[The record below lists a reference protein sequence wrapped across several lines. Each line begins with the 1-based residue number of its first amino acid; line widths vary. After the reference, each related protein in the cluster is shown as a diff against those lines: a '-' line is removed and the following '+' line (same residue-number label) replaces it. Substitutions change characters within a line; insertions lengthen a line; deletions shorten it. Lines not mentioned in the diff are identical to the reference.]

1 MLRDSVQMWK
11 VGPHLWGPACQHKCV
26 CQDTCVCTCP
36 PHLKRGDLKIWVT
49 KDCLND
55 LKLSH
60 EFSLF
65 GNLTLTVTKKKNKTL
80 GTPGWDGHKRWFLFT
95 VQATVDR
102 AACPPHVGLSHMG
115 SNPVVVHSTLHA
127 LHQMYHQKHGPWP
140 PSDLI
145 ANTWTVQLSP
155 VFLLFPPKSIS
166 WESFHLPSKW
176 KHVFFFSL

>member
-1 MLRDSVQMWK
+1 MSAQVCLPGHVC
-11 VGPHLWGPACQHKCV
+11 VHLPPPSQERWLENLGHKGLP
-26 CQDTCVCTCP
+26 QWSEIISWIFFIRQFDT
-36 PHLKRGDLKIWVT
+36 
-49 KDCLND
+49 N
-55 LKLSH
+55 SY
-60 EFSLF
+60 
-65 GNLTLTVTKKKNKTL
+65 KKKNKTL

-176 KHVFFFSL
+176 KHVFFFFFVGLI

>member
-1 MLRDSVQMWK
+1 MSAQVCLPGHVC
-11 VGPHLWGPACQHKCV
+11 VHL
-26 CQDTCVCTCP
+26 P

-60 EFSLF
+60 EFSLL
-65 GNLTLTVTKKKNKTL
+65 GNLTLTVTKKKKKKT
-80 GTPGWDGHKRWFLFT
+80 TWYSRWDGHKRWFLFT
-95 VQATVDR
+95 FQATVDR
-102 AACPPHVGLSHMG
+102 ATRPPHVGLSHMG

-127 LHQMYHQKHGPWP
+127 LHQVYHQKHGPWP

-155 VFLLFPPKSIS
+155 VFLLFPPKSVS

-176 KHVFFFSL
+176 KHVFFFFFVGLI